1 MGRGGGGVLERE
13 GRMMSARG
21 NPDVVLSQ
29 ISAARQP
36 NEMSVLAHAISLVG
50 WVTLLLL
57 LLQGAQGTMQTQ
69 NT

>member
-1 MGRGGGGVLERE
+1 
-13 GRMMSARG
+13 MMSARG